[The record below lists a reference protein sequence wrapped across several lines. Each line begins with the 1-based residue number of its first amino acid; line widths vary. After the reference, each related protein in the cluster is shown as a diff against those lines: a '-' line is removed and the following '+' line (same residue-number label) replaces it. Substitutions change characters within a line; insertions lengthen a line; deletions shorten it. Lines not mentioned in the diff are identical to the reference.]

1 MAMDIRNSSMAM
13 NIRDNLLME
22 NSKGQAVTLG
32 AMEAYTKVSFSKE
45 KDMEKVNGGPIT
57 TTTTKAT
64 TSKT

>member
-1 MAMDIRNSSMAM
+1 
-13 NIRDNLLME
+13 ME

-32 AMEAYTKVSFSKE
+32 VMEAYTKVNFSKE
-45 KDMEKVNGGPIT
+45 KDMEKVNGEPIT

>member
-1 MAMDIRNSSMAM
+1 
-13 NIRDNLLME
+13 ME

-32 AMEAYTKVSFSKE
+32 AMVAFTKVNFSKE
-45 KDMEKVNGGPIT
+45 KDMEKVNGEPIT

>member
-1 MAMDIRNSSMAM
+1 
-13 NIRDNLLME
+13 ME

-32 AMEAYTKVSFSKE
+32 VMEAYTKVSFSKE

-57 TTTTKAT
+57 TTITKET